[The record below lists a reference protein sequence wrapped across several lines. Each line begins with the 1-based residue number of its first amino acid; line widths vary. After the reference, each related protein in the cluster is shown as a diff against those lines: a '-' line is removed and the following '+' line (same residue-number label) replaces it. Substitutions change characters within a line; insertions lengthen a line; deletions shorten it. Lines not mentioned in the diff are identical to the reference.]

1 MSDPARM
8 VSAPQD
14 AKGRLVLIFVGA
26 VLLPSVALSYLSF
39 QAIPRQA
46 EAMKLLSLKAADR
59 LLFYVE
65 EDLER
70 KARILALEAA
80 RIVGPERLLDGRR
93 EVIQAALLNAG
104 IPPDT
109 FDALRLEG
117 SSPLS
122 KLSIV
127 LNRTREV
134 DTLREAL
141 NVMNLPSAP
150 DGLESLPLAGEDS
163 KMAGVLRYRYSCAY
177 IHRT

>member
-1 MSDPARM
+1 
-8 VSAPQD
+8 
-14 AKGRLVLIFVGA
+14 
-26 VLLPSVALSYLSF
+26 
-39 QAIPRQA
+39 
-46 EAMKLLSLKAADR
+46 
-59 LLFYVE
+59 
-65 EDLER
+65 
-70 KARILALEAA
+70 
-80 RIVGPERLLDGRR
+80 

-177 IHRT
+177 IHRALIREYFEREWANPDQTIVVRVSEPVGEVVYENAPTSPETAFEVKRVMTSPSFQGLKLHLRYKDRSLGDE

>member
-1 MSDPARM
+1 
-8 VSAPQD
+8 
-14 AKGRLVLIFVGA
+14 
-26 VLLPSVALSYLSF
+26 
-39 QAIPRQA
+39 
-46 EAMKLLSLKAADR
+46 
-59 LLFYVE
+59 
-65 EDLER
+65 
-70 KARILALEAA
+70 ILALEAA

-141 NVMNLPSAP
+141 NVMNLPAAP

-177 IHRT
+177 IHRTLIREYFEREWANPDQTIVVRVSEPVGEVVYENAPTSPETAFEVKRVMTS